1 MLFCLNFLGRPC
13 SDADPDQHVLLSLA
27 VIALLYVLGFF
38 VLFVMSPESSFNFT
52 QPSVILRPGAEF
64 HAVAVCGS
72 KRIGCTCSTAS

>member
-38 VLFVMSPESSFNFT
+38 FCLLRHQSPRFISHSQVSFLDRELSFM
-52 QPSVILRPGAEF
+52 
-64 HAVAVCGS
+64 
-72 KRIGCTCSTAS
+72 